1 MIDQLATYL
10 SDAGQEVRNSAKQA
24 FSTLSN
30 LLSKVNF
37 ESLTMKCLSEQKYN
51 KVKEIFEKGFNSS
64 MSDFNPTKQ
73 SFYRGKDNR
82 STRRNFRNENNSSN
96 GFGVDGLDNSPSKF
110 KTSASAS
117 KFSVN
122 EGAPKAVIKSSP
134 SAYSKRSSFKSNR
147 EYGSDE
153 NPRHVAN
160 NTISVIHAHDN
171 SEIQKIVPGKLY
183 GKASYTDTED
193 NKTTKSTPK
202 SVPKQR
208 RISKRNIK

>member
-1 MIDQLATYL
+1 L
-10 SDAGQEVRNSAKQA
+10 SDAGQEVRTSAKQA
-24 FSTLSN
+24 FGTLSN
-30 LLSKVNF
+30 LLSKTNF
-37 ESLTMKCLSEQKYN
+37 ESLTMKCLNEQKYN
-51 KVKEIFEKGFNSS
+51 KVKELFEKGFSAS

-82 STRRNFRNENNSSN
+82 STRRNFRNGSNSSN
-96 GFGVDGLDNSPSKF
+96 GFGIDGIDNSPSKF
-110 KTSASAS
+110 KTSASVS
-117 KFSVN
+117 KFSAH
-122 EGAPKAVIKSSP
+122 EGVSRSAVKPSP

-147 EYGSDE
+147 EYGSDD
-153 NPRHVAN
+153 NTKHLAN

-171 SEIQKIVPGKLY
+171 SQIQKIVPGKSI